1 VVSMHP
7 LDVALARLWLLW
19 LCSSRQKLAQLREGD
34 LLQQC
39 LELSQK
45 LNGAQTLV
53 RDHTG

>member
-1 VVSMHP
+1 MVSMHP